1 MEKFVIDANKV
12 SHYGEGKC
20 NDNLLVVGSTGSGKT
35 MSVTIPQVLNA
46 EEDSYVITVTK
57 RDQLDLMVKSFKSK
71 GYDTFV
77 IDLSSP
83 KRGNAD
89 FDPMNYIENNSDAK
103 EFASA
108 VIGVSKN
115 LEEARDPYWDDAA
128 KSLICAEVAGLFEKA
143 AAEGKAKPTLADL
156 FRLHQ
161 RLALSEGERGGF
173 TKSTLDSF
181 FEELKREDPSSYA
194 YRCWGAV
201 KGLAPKTV
209 SCILSTVNTAY
220 SNVFVHEAERSVR
233 VRWKANFSLIGE
245 KKTAFIIY
253 TSPVDKC
260 QQAFANIL
268 YAQVFRTLFKEAEK
282 REGCRLKVPV
292 HIVCDDFACGCK
304 IPNFPEYISVMRSCG
319 ITATVLLQS
328 LAQLKSMYGPDGAR
342 VVMDNCDQILYL
354 GSNNLDSCTEM
365 AKRANVS
372 LKEMVELPIGEA
384 YAFRRGEPPRKTVRY
399 QTYSDKRYLEI
410 AENLYTNKEKGE

>member
-1 MEKFVIDANKV
+1 MEKFVIDAHNI
-12 SHYGEGKC
+12 SHYGEGMC

-35 MSVTIPQVLNA
+35 MSVTIPQVLHA

-57 RDQLDLMVKSFKSK
+57 REQLALMVNAFKAK
-71 GYDTFV
+71 GYTPMVMD
-77 IDLSSP
+77 ISSP
-83 KRGNAD
+83 KRGNAV
-89 FDPMNYIENNSDAK
+89 FDPMDYIENNSDAK

-108 VIGVSKN
+108 VIGVAKN

-143 AAEGKAKPTLADL
+143 AIEGKPKPRLSDL

-161 RLALSEGERGGF
+161 RLQFNEGERGGF
-173 TKSTLDSF
+173 TRSTLDSF
-181 FEELKREDPSSYA
+181 FEELRKEDPSSYA
-194 YRCWGAV
+194 CRCWGAV

-220 SNVFVHEAERSVR
+220 SNVFINDEPRGVG
-233 VRWKANFSLIGE
+233 VRWRVNFSLLGE
-245 KKTAFIIY
+245 KKNAYFIY

-260 QQAFANIL
+260 QQAFANIM
-268 YAQVFRTLFKEAEK
+268 YAQIFRTLFNDAEK
-282 REGCRLKVPV
+282 QPGCRLKVPV

-319 ITATVLLQS
+319 ITVTVLLQS
-328 LAQLKSMYGPDGAR
+328 LAQLKTMYGTDGAR
-342 VVMDNCDQILYL
+342 VVLDNCDRVLFL
-354 GSNNLDSCTEM
+354 GSNNLDSCAEM
-365 AKRANVS
+365 AKRANVP
-372 LKEMVELPIGEA
+372 LREMVELPIGEA

-399 QTYSDKRYLEI
+399 QTYSDKRYLE
-410 AENLYTNKEKGE
+410 ATENLLTSKEKEI